1 MKRLIQFAVDFPVT
15 ILMTI
20 LGICILGYIS
30 YSRLGVDLFPDLNS
44 PRLFVE
50 IQAGEKSP
58 EEIEQQFVEQV
69 EALSMR
75 QQGVTQVSSITRI
88 GSARVTVEYSWEKDM
103 DEAFLDLQ
111 KALNDYSQQ
120 VEIESISVSQYDP
133 NSAPIMLIG
142 VSHERIEDLNELRK
156 VGENYISNELV
167 RLEGVAQVTLS
178 GQQEQEIIIQPIEQK
193 MKSYDLSLDDIT
205 QRIQSYNQNISGG
218 TVEELGLQY
227 TVKGVGILETED
239 DFNNLIIGYKEGQAR
254 TEAAQQTAA
263 AAQAQPASNDKR
275 APVYLQDIAV
285 TTFAKK
291 PPTNI
296 VRIDGR
302 RCLGLSI
309 YKENQFN
316 TVKAVEEI
324 TDALTVIQ
332 NALPGYQFEIIS
344 NQGTFIE
351 NAVDEVEE
359 TALIGIFLAV
369 VILFLFLQRFGTTLI
384 ISIAIPISI
393 VATFTLMYFNGLTIN
408 IMTLGGLALGAGMLV
423 DNAIVVLENI
433 FRNHESGADVRSA
446 VINGT
451 AEVGGAITASTLT
464 TIIVFLPVIYLQ
476 DAAGELFKDQAWT
489 VAFSLV
495 SSLFV
500 AIFVIPMLY
509 HRFYRRR
516 PAPAKSRSLQL
527 NAYGRFLKRLLPLK
541 WVIILLAALLVAG
554 AAYVYPTIGTEF
566 MPAATTKK
574 FRMDIQLPEG
584 TILERTAST
593 VSNIETLIQ
602 DALPDDLK
610 FVYSHIGPKTELESD
625 QSAVF
630 QGEHT
635 AMVDVALI
643 DSTRLGTQKVI
654 AALDEITTGISGVKI
669 SYTPE
674 ASSLNSILRTEEAPL
689 VVEIKGE
696 DLETLE
702 GLTRSVRETMEQIP
716 DLLNLQTSIEQGVPE
731 VEILFD
737 RFKMGLYNL
746 DMNNVVTQ
754 IQDQLQGKEAG
765 RLEQAGEMIDIR
777 LLTKKQGLN
786 DFENISIKSGEKVYQ
801 LHEIATLKTSTAP
814 REIHRRNQNRIGKV
828 YAQTDDEVP
837 LEFIANQIREQVK
850 SIDLPPN
857 YSIAVVGDE
866 ARREQSLQSLSFS
879 LILSIILVYM
889 VMASQ
894 FESLVHPFTILLTIP
909 LAVVGTIFTFYWLGT
924 PLNIMAII
932 GVIMLVGIAVNDAII
947 LVDRINQLKRS
958 GLRRDEAIAEAGQQR
973 IRPIL
978 MTSLTTVLA
987 LLPLTFGFGESAS
1000 LRAPMAWAVIG
1011 GLVTSTLL
1019 TLVVIPCVYA
1029 VIDWKGNINFNSN
1042 GNFNNNGEREL

>member
-1 MKRLIQFAVDFPVT
+1 MKKLIQFAVDFPVT
-15 ILMTI
+15 ILMAI

-58 EEIEQQFVEQV
+58 EEIEKQFVEQI

-75 QQGVTQVSSITRI
+75 QQGVTQVASVTRI
-88 GSARVTVEYSWEKDM
+88 GSAQISVEYSWEKDM

-120 VEIESISVSQYDP
+120 VDVESISVSQYDP

-142 VSHERIEDLNELRK
+142 ISHDHIEDLNELRK
-156 VGENYISNELV
+156 VGENYVSNELV

-178 GQQEQEIIIQPIEQK
+178 GQQEQEVVIQPMPQK
-193 MKSYDLSLDDIT
+193 LEAFNLSLDDIT
-205 QRIQSYNQNISGG
+205 RKIQSYNQNISGG
-218 TVEELGLQY
+218 TVAELGLQY
-227 TVKGVGILETED
+227 TVKGVGMLRNEA
-239 DFNNLIIGYKEGQAR
+239 DFNNLIIGYKEGQ
-254 TEAAQQTAA
+254 EQGV
-263 AAQAQPASNDKR
+263 AQPESTNGTQNPADNQR
-275 APVYLQDIAV
+275 APIYLQDVAE
-285 TTFAKK
+285 TTFTQK
-291 PPTNI
+291 PPQNI
-296 VRIDGR
+296 VRINGR
-302 RCLGLSI
+302 RCIGLSI

-316 TVKAVEEI
+316 TVKAVAEI
-324 TDALTVIQ
+324 TDALKVIEG
-332 NALPGYQFEIIS
+332 ALPGYQFEVIS
-344 NQGTFIE
+344 NQGIFIK
-351 NAVDEVEE
+351 NAVDEVQE
-359 TALIGIFLAV
+359 TALIGILLAV
-369 VILFLFLQRFGTTLI
+369 VVLFFFLQRLGTTLI

-393 VATFTLMYFNGLTIN
+393 VATFSLMYFNGLTIN

-446 VINGT
+446 VITGT

-489 VAFSLV
+489 VAFSLI

-516 PAPAKSRSLQL
+516 PAPAKAKSVQL
-527 NAYGRFLKRLLPLK
+527 NAYGRFLKGLLPLK
-541 WVIILLAALLVAG
+541 WVVVLIAAILVAG
-554 AAYVYPTIGTEF
+554 AAYLYPSIGTEF
-566 MPAATTKK
+566 MPAATSKK

-584 TILERTAST
+584 TVLERTAST
-593 VSNIETLIQ
+593 VGNIEAIIQ
-602 DALPDDLK
+602 EALPEDLQ
-610 FVYSHIGPKTELESD
+610 FVYSHIGPKTELEGG
-625 QSAVF
+625 QSTVF

-635 AMVDVALI
+635 AMLDVALI

-654 AALDEITTGISGVKI
+654 AALDEVTAGITGVKI
-669 SYTPE
+669 AYSPE
-674 ASSLNSILRTEEAPL
+674 TSSLNTILRTEEAPL
-689 VVEIKGE
+689 VVEIKGD
-696 DLETLE
+696 DLEIIE
-702 GLTRSVRETMEQIP
+702 KLTQSVREKMEAMP
-716 DLLNLQTSIEQGVPE
+716 ELLNLQTSIEQGAPE
-731 VEILFD
+731 VEVLFD
-737 RFKMGLYNL
+737 RFKLGLYSL
-746 DMNNVVTQ
+746 DMNSVVTQ
-754 IQDQLQGKEAG
+754 IQDQLQGKTAG
-765 RLEQAGEMIDIR
+765 RLEQSGEMIDIR
-777 LLTKKQGLN
+777 LLLPEQGLSS
-786 DFENISIKSGEKVYQ
+786 FENITIQGGEKVYR
-801 LHEIATLKTSTAP
+801 LHEIARLKTSTAP
-814 REIHRRNQNRIGKV
+814 REIHRRNQSRIGKV
-828 YAQTDDEVP
+828 YAQTDDKTP
-837 LEFIANQIREQVK
+837 LEFVANQIREQVK
-850 SIDLPPN
+850 AIDLPPN
-857 YSIAVVGDE
+857 YRISVVGDE
-866 ARREQSLQSLSFS
+866 ARREQSMQSLSFS

-894 FESLVHPFTILLTIP
+894 FESLVHPFTILLTVP
-909 LAVVGTIFTFYWLGT
+909 LAVVGTIVTFYWLNT

-932 GVIMLVGIAVNDAII
+932 GIVMLVGIAVNDAII
-947 LVDRINQLKRS
+947 LVDRINQLKRG
-958 GLRRDEAIAEAGQQR
+958 GLSRNEAIMQAGQQR

-978 MTSLTTVLA
+978 MTSLTTILA

-1029 VIDWKGNINFNSN
+1029 VIDFN
-1042 GNFNNNGEREL
+1042 GKK